1 MKHLITTAL
10 TAALLA
16 GCAQTQNDNSMEQ
29 ELTLTQEWDK
39 VFAQSANVNRVS
51 AMVDGGFATIEILCR
66 SKQFEYVSVVTHGA
80 KL

>member
-16 GCAQTQNDNSMEQ
+16 GCAQTKNDMKH

-39 VFAQSANVNRVS
+39 VFAQSDKVNRIG
-51 AMVDGGFATIEILCR
+51 AMVDGGFATFQILSR